1 MTQTRRGLSFDPGIS
16 RFRGGSGYAEMPLPR
31 TAALFVRRHSRFS
44 DPFRADMPSNPRA
57 SGRSRFKGHPPLTRL
72 TFKPAAV
79 AAAALVALSTGSFA
93 DEIETIVITGATTE
107 RRLVDA
113 PYAISVVDGEALR
126 SAGPM
131 INLSEALAKVPG
143 LVVNNRSNYAQD
155 LQISS
160 RGFGAR
166 ATFGVR
172 GLRLYSDGIPATMP
186 DGQGQVAHF
195 DLAGAERVEVLRGP
209 FSVLYG
215 NSSGGVIALFSAP
228 VIDGRAEAAVDAG
241 SFGLRQYRLGVA
253 APVGR
258 GLTLAVDASQ
268 VSLDGFRPQ
277 SAADRTLG
285 SARLVWQDGG
295 DRVVFQAGA
304 QDQKAGDPLGLTRAL
319 FDADPRQT
327 TPEAAQF
334 NTRKTIQQTQG
345 GVSWRHAFGADQ
357 GLLRSE
363 ASLYAGS
370 RGVTQFQAIPVATQ
384 RAATQSG
391 GVVDFDRTYGGADA
405 RLVWRLGS
413 LDLVTGVAREEL
425 RDNRRGYE
433 NFTGTGASQV
443 LGVVGKLRRDEVD
456 RATTQ
461 DAYAQA
467 DWALAPGWGLTAGLR
482 SGSVRLSAVDHY
494 IVTGNGDDS
503 GSKSFHYTNP
513 VLGLRWTATPALT
526 LHASAARGFEAPTLS
541 ELAYK
546 AAGGGGLN
554 TGLRAQT
561 SHQLEFGARL
571 RLARDLALDAAV
583 FEIATRDE
591 LGVLTNSGGRS
602 AYQNVGRTRR
612 SGAEFGANWRISRDW
627 RAQLALSW
635 LDATYRDAFLTCTGA
650 PCTAA
655 NVPVAAGNRIAG
667 TQPAN
672 ATAEIAWQPFAGA
685 DTALEWRAAGRTPVN
700 DVNNDF
706 AAGWSALNLRW
717 LQRFDIGAG
726 GQIEALARVE
736 NLLDRRYAGSVI
748 VNDAN
753 GRFFEPASPRSLLLS
768 LRYLRRF

>member
-1 MTQTRRGLSFDPGIS
+1 MTPARRKLSLALGIS
-16 RFRGGSGYAEMPLPR
+16 RFRGGVGCAEMLIPR
-31 TAALFVRRHSRFS
+31 LAASILRRHARSSEPARV
-44 DPFRADMPSNPRA
+44 DMPSCPRA
-57 SGRSRFKGHPPLTRL
+57 SACSRFPYRTPPNNLSL
-72 TFKPAAV
+72 KPAAI
-79 AAAALVALSTGSFA
+79 AAAVLVALSSAARA
-93 DEIETIVITGATTE
+93 DEVETVVITGATTE

-228 VIDGRAEAAVDAG
+228 VIEGRAEAAVDAG
-241 SFGLRQYRLGVA
+241 SFGLRQYRVGVA

-258 GLTLAVDASQ
+258 GVTLAVDASQ

-285 SARLVWQDGG
+285 SARLVWQDGA

-319 FDADPRQT
+319 FDANPRQT
-327 TPEAAQF
+327 TPEALQF

-345 GVSWRHAFGADQ
+345 GGSWRHAFGGDQ

-363 ASLYAGS
+363 VSLYAGS

-384 RAATQSG
+384 KAATQSG
-391 GVVDFDRTYGGADA
+391 GVVDFDRTYDGADA
-405 RLVWRLGS
+405 RLVWRFGS
-413 LDLVTGVAREEL
+413 LDLVTGLAREEL
-425 RDNRRGYE
+425 RDLRRGYE
-433 NFTGTGASQV
+433 NFTGTGASLL

-456 RATTQ
+456 RATTS

-467 DWALAPGWGLTAGLR
+467 DWAFAPGWGMTAGLR

-503 GSKSFHYTNP
+503 GSKSFRYTNP
-513 VLGLRWTATPALT
+513 VLGLRWTATPVLT

-546 AAGGGGLN
+546 ATGGGGLN
-554 TGLRAQT
+554 TDLRAQT
-561 SHQLEFGARL
+561 SRQFEVGARL

-612 SGAEFGANWRISRDW
+612 NGAELGANWRITPALRLQ
-627 RAQLALSW
+627 AALSW
-635 LDATYRDAFLTCTGA
+635 LDATYLDAFKTCTGA
-650 PCTAA
+650 PCTTA

-667 TQPAN
+667 TQPGN
-672 ATAEIAWQPFAGA
+672 ASAEIAWQPFTGA
-685 DTALEWRAAGRTPVN
+685 ETALEWRAAGRTPVN

-726 GQIEALARVE
+726 GQIEALARVD

-768 LRYLRRF
+768 LRWLRRF